1 MVSVASTEPSS
12 RRAVTYPLNPLNGPW
27 CTSTVCAPGGAV
39 EARSSDGAAARADET
54 SALSAAA
61 SPLIAATSSGDATSI
76 SPIACSKLS
85 AAVRSSSSLAFFSA
99 SISANASSDT
109 TRGSHARIICSS
121 CASGTVRGASLFC
134 FLVFPYRVMPP
145 TAKPLNGYT
154 SSSAPSS
161 FWFMPDSFNKMNPGK
176 GFSLP
181 SDSPGTSLNRSKRL
195 FPSASLSETA
205 KSTAGARG
213 VHASMTTPP
222 TRGVPE
228 SAVMSSAARS
238 SRVSGTATMYQPSEV
253 MVSWNAPCLSRSRR
267 TTFSL
272 RRPVRG
278 LSSLYFSDASS
289 LSSSKSTSATKSVLL
304 F

>member
-39 EARSSDGAAARADET
+39 EARSSDGAAALADVD
-54 SALSAAA
+54 ALSAASA

-85 AAVRSSSSLAFFSA
+85 AASSSSSLAFFSA
-99 SISANASSDT
+99 CISANASSDT

-134 FLVFPYRVMPP
+134 LRVFPYRVMPP

-181 SDSPGTSLNRSKRL
+181 SDSKGTSLNRSKRD

-238 SRVSGTATMYQPSEV
+238 SRVSGTATMYQPSSV
-253 MVSWNAPCLSRSRR
+253 IVSWNAPCLSRSRR

-272 RRPVRG
+272 RRPVSG

-289 LSSSKSTSATKSVLL
+289 LSSSRSTSATNFKALL